1 MEAVPV
7 SAAPGSG
14 SEARRKSERGPAT
27 SDHRPVARLYGPP
40 KAEQEPEPYADRLGR
55 PGEYPFTRGIHPDM
69 YRGRLWTMRQYAGF
83 GTAEDSNRRFRDLL
97 GQGQSG
103 LSTAFDLPTQMGF
116 DADSEWAEGEVGKAG
131 VSICSWRDMDVLLR
145 DIPLDRISLS
155 MTINAPAAILLAML
169 AAVALERNMPLA
181 SLTGTVQND
190 ILKEYVARGTYIFP
204 PAPSLRL
211 ATDLIRWCQG
221 EMPRFNPI
229 SISGYHIREAGSTAA
244 QEVAFTFAHAKA
256 YVDAVLRAGL
266 PVDAFAGRLSFFFN
280 AHNNLLE
287 EVAKFRAAR
296 RLWARIMRHGYGAE
310 NPRSWRLRF
319 HTQTGGSTLTAQ
331 QPANNIVRVTVQA
344 LAAVLGGTQSL
355 HTNSKDEALALPNA
369 ESASTALRTQQILAH
384 ESGVADTVDP
394 LGGSWYVE
402 HLTDEIEQ
410 TASAYLDRIDELGGT
425 LAAVEG
431 GFMQLE
437 IQEAAVRTQR
447 AVEAGEDVIVGVNAY
462 RDEQTGE
469 VADLNLLRV
478 NEQVQADRRSQVRT
492 HRSRRDPSAVV
503 EVLRQVRAAAEAPDG
518 NLMPP
523 ILSAVQ
529 AGGTVGEI
537 CDELR
542 SVWGEY
548 QAQSWI

>member
-1 MEAVPV
+1 M
-7 SAAPGSG
+7 SAHPGPG
-14 SEARRKSERGPAT
+14 NAAYKKLKREPTT
-27 SDHRPVARLYGPP
+27 SDRQPVARLYGPP
-40 KAEQEPEPYADRLGR
+40 EVEQAQEPYADRLGR
-55 PGEYPFTRGIHPDM
+55 PGAYPFTRGIHPDM

-97 GQGQSG
+97 DQGQSG

-116 DADSEWAEGEVGKAG
+116 DADSEWAEGEVGKSG
-131 VSICSWRDMDVLLR
+131 VSICSWRDMDVLLK

-155 MTINAPAAILLAML
+155 MTINAPAAVLLAML
-169 AAVALERNMPLA
+169 AAVALERNIPLS

-204 PAPSLRL
+204 PEPSLRL
-211 ATDLIRWCQG
+211 ATDLIRWCRT

-256 YVDAVLRAGL
+256 YVDAVLQAGL

-296 RLWARIMRHGYGAE
+296 RLWARIMRYGYGAE

-384 ESGVADTVDP
+384 ESGVADTADP
-394 LGGSWYVE
+394 LGGSWYME

-425 LAAVEG
+425 LVAVES

-447 AVEAGEDVIVGVNAY
+447 AMDTGEEVIVGVNAF
-462 RDEQTGE
+462 RDDQGDE

-478 NEQVQADRRSQVRT
+478 NEKVQADRRSQVRT
-492 HRSRRDPSAVV
+492 HRSQRDPAAVI
-503 EVLRQVRAAAEAPDG
+503 EALRRVRAVAESPDG